1 MPFLSSTLKQHLE
14 VILGDHSSDKNV
26 ETQAWANSWNF
37 MGMVSPLSS
46 DEEGHLA
53 RSGHKLGNFKQVSDL
68 EST

>member
-1 MPFLSSTLKQHLE
+1 M
-14 VILGDHSSDKNV
+14 ILGDHGSDKNV
-26 ETQAWANSWNF
+26 ETQAWADSWNF
-37 MGMVSPLSS
+37 MGMVSPLSN